1 MPVEDLRRHGFA
13 FAQHGDDEVLR
24 ADGGGVEMLRL
35 DLGKLKYLLRAG
47 SEGDL
52 APNLH
57 RLAVSDHLLELE
69 AQLVGIKP
77 QRLEATVRFAD
88 GHGQHGKENV
98 LRADVGVVVLSR
110 GGLCASQGLFG
121 I

>member
-1 MPVEDLRRHGFA
+1 MNSFL
-13 FAQHGDDEVLR
+13 
-24 ADGGGVEMLRL
+24 
-35 DLGKLKYLLRAG
+35 
-47 SEGDL
+47 S
-52 APNLH
+52 
-57 RLAVSDHLLELE
+57 
-69 AQLVGIKP
+69 
-77 QRLEATVRFAD
+77 LEATVRFAD

>member
-1 MPVEDLRRHGFA
+1 M
-13 FAQHGDDEVLR
+13 
-24 ADGGGVEMLRL
+24 EMLRF

-47 SEGDL
+47 SEGDI
-52 APNLH
+52 ATHLH

-69 AQLVGIKP
+69 AQLVGIQP
-77 QRLEATVRFAD
+77 QRLEAAVRFAD
-88 GHGQHGKENV
+88 GHGQHGKEDV
-98 LRADVGVVVLSR
+98 LRADVGVVVLPC

>member
-1 MPVEDLRRHGFA
+1 MSTPSCSA
-13 FAQHGDDEVLR
+13 S
-24 ADGGGVEMLRL
+24 
-35 DLGKLKYLLRAG
+35 LRAG

-52 APNLH
+52 ATHLH

-69 AQLVGIKP
+69 TQLVGIEPK
-77 QRLEATVRFAD
+77 RLEAAVRLAD
-88 GHGQHGKENV
+88 GHGQHCEKNV
-98 LRADVGVVVLSR
+98 LRADVGVVVLPG